1 MLCESSCNAVT
12 RFESGVLILVLME
25 DALREDN
32 QTPEQSPEKG
42 LNPCSNGRCS
52 ARFNNQYSLNDFKA
66 VLILVLMEDAL
77 REIVQP
83 LNNESL
89 WVLILVLMEDALR
102 GYLQK
107 LLQARAQH
115 VLILVLMEDALRV
128 DESNIVASF

>member
-102 GYLQK
+102 EVKRRSKDLSSRGLNPC
-107 LLQARAQH
+107 
-115 VLILVLMEDALRV
+115 
-128 DESNIVASF
+128 SNGRCSASS